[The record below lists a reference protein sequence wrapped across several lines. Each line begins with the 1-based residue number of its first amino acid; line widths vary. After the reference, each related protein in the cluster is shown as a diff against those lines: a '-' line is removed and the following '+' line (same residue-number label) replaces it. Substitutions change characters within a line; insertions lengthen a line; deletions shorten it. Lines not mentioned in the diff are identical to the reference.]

1 MMRKNNTKRAVAP
14 STGTTEK
21 IRNKFVSFP
30 KASEMLGVG
39 IATVRCFARSF
50 STLETFTYGDGMH
63 PMISRSSVEKLL
75 AKREAAR

>member
-39 IATVRCFARSF
+39 IATVRCLVKRG
-50 STLETFTYGDGMH
+50 TLETFTYGDGMH
-63 PMISRSSVEKLL
+63 RMISRSSVEKLL